1 MLTVPEMKDYLHI
14 DFDDDDTLLYHLAK
28 VAEGYIFGAVGPA
41 ADMDD
46 DRVKT
51 IMLLVVSDLYD
62 NRGIADT
69 KTNGTIRRLM
79 EDFMLQIKMEGRLK
93 NG

>member
-14 DFDDDDTLLYHLAK
+14 DFDDDDALLYRLAK
-28 VAEGYIFGAVGPA
+28 VAEGYISGAVGPA

-69 KTNGTIRRLM
+69 KTNGAIRRLM